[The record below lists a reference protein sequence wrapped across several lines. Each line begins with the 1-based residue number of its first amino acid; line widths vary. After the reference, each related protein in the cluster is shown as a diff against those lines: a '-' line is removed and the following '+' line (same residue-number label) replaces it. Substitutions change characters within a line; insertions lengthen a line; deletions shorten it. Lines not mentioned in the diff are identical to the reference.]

1 MANFLNKLGDMAK
14 TAADKTGDMIEIG
27 KLNAKI
33 STEEAAIAK
42 QKEQIGNFY
51 WEQFLSGQ
59 EQPTPVTEWCQAIRA
74 SQEAI
79 DALQAEI
86 STLKGE
92 PPMNTASA
100 APCAACGTVNPP
112 GTKFCGNCGG
122 KLL

>member
-59 EQPTPVTEWCQAIRA
+59 EQPATVTEWCQAIRA

-92 PPMNTASA
+92 PPMNTTSA

>member
-1 MANFLNKLGDMAK
+1 MANFFDKIGEMAK

-33 STEEAAIAK
+33 SAEESAIAK
-42 QKEQIGNFY
+42 QKEQIGHFY

-59 EQPTPVTEWCQAIRA
+59 ALPAPVAEWCQAIKA

-79 DALQAEI
+79 DALQTEI
-86 STLKGE
+86 SALKGE
-92 PPMNTASA
+92 SPMNA
-100 APCAACGTVNPP
+100 APTAPCGACGTVNPL

-122 KLL
+122 KLS